1 MQEDNKKEEIRLT
14 FSLTLKEANVI
25 FKALGSRPFDEVY
38 ELIGKLNEQAN
49 NQLSNDLNKK
59 A

>member
-1 MQEDNKKEEIRLT
+1 MDDKNKKEDIHLT

-49 NQLSNDLNKK
+49 NQLRNDLKNKD
-59 A
+59 